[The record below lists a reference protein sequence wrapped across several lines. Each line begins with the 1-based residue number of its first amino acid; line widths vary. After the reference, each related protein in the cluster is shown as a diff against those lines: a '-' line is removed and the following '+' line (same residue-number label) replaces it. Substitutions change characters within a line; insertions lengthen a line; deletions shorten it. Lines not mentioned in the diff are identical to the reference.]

1 MGSECRI
8 TQDHIDPTSLIVSY
22 RTAQKGIRSMVS
34 VLDLQTWPSMHFV
47 IGMMEV
53 FCERNYPFIQT
64 SSVLLNVLY
73 NSIALNTMCSTIE
86 PLNIDS
92 ISVRSNKRVYDC
104 MIG

>member
-73 NSIALNTMCSTIE
+73 HSNTMCSTIE

-92 ISVRSNKRVYDC
+92 ISVRSNTRVYDR

>member
-8 TQDHIDPTSLIVSY
+8 TQYYIDPTSLIVSY

-73 NSIALNTMCSTIE
+73 HSNTMCSTIE